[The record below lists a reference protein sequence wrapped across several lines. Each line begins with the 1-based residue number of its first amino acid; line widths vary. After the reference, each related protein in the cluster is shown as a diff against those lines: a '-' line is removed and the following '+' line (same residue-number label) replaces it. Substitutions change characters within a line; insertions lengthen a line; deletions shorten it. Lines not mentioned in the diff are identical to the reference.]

1 MINLQVDRRLDRS
14 TLVKGQQTTP
24 LPKFVEWDRPGMVQW
39 PAVKAQGKLTLPNQ
53 PSVGE
58 TITLGTKT
66 YSFVASLLTNTD
78 GQIVIGASVAAT
90 RANILAAINL
100 SGLPGSQYASAT
112 SLNGDVEATSISGN
126 DIIFTAK
133 VGGTAGNSIAST
145 STLVAPNTF
154 DAVTLGTYRAG
165 AAASDADSMIIPGYK
180 GCFNNYVN
188 NQYNNREMFYIGK
201 SSWDGDEDRAFGIQN
216 ELLRE
221 FPYHEYLI
229 NAGATRKM
237 YALNYLERKIRHVK
251 TLTLYTKLR
260 DIEPQTL
267 SSPFAKSTNNRV
279 FKTIELDSTR
289 FITFYRQQAGT
300 SGIYAV
306 VGNTN
311 ANGTVTWG
319 APLLM
324 YTVDWYNENFDACL
338 INTDKVLIALPVGG
352 SNYINTAVVT
362 ISGTGIALNTPVQ
375 VINVAPSYKQLVKVG
390 TDKAILAFENGSNI
404 NLYCVSVSGTVPS
417 YGTLASIA
425 STSKPILAPN
435 GNDKCQIAYIG
446 SGGWYSTVV
455 TTSGTT
461 ITVQAGV
468 QISYDTNYSY
478 RYNFLFPLATDTFIF
493 WSHWGTVMYQDRNRW
508 RMGMISVTGTN
519 TAIVSAAYVPSGWWG
534 DCYMFPKAIDAN
546 SFYLYRY
553 ESNRI
558 SGGKVTISGTTM
570 TLPTMSFKGF
580 GYNENDGGQQIYK
593 YQQYDS
599 FPQIAD
605 PVNCN
610 GNMFFICTDNHA
622 NGSMAVFSD
631 KPFSFDLFN
640 GDDYFGT
647 FTKTDLGFQQKI
659 TVDIPIHK
667 EEFGLKI
674 KSNDSVQRFA
684 QIDHMYLVI
693 D

>member
-1 MINLQVDRRLDRS
+1 MINLQVDRRLDK
-14 TLVKGQQTTP
+14 TTTVKSQQISP
-24 LPKFVEWDRPGMVQW
+24 FPKFIEWDKPGIAQW
-39 PAVKAQGKLTLPNQ
+39 PAIKAQGKLTLQNQ

-66 YSFVASLLTNTD
+66 YSFVASLVTNTD
-78 GQIVIGASVAAT
+78 GQIVIGANVAAT
-90 RANILAAINL
+90 RSNIMAAVNL

-112 SLNGDVEATSISGN
+112 SLNADVEATSISGN

-133 VGGTAGNSIAST
+133 IGGTVGNSIVST
-145 STLVAPNTF
+145 STLVSPNTF
-154 DAVTLGTYRAG
+154 DAVTLGTYRIG
-165 AAASDADSMIIPGYK
+165 TAASDADSVIIPSYRGT
-180 GCFNNYVN
+180 FNTSTAQ
-188 NQYNNREMFYIGK
+188 QYANRELFYVGR
-201 SSWDGDEDRAFGIQN
+201 SQWDGDEDRAFGNQN
-216 ELLRE
+216 ELIRE
-221 FPYHEYLI
+221 FPHHDYLMS
-229 NAGATRKM
+229 AGSTRKM
-237 YALNYLERKIRHVK
+237 YALNFLERRVKSVK
-251 TLTLYTKLR
+251 TLTMYTKLR
-260 DIEPQTL
+260 DIESQTL

-311 ANGTVTWG
+311 TNGTITWG

-338 INTDKVLIALPVGG
+338 INTDKVLITIPVTT
-352 SNYINTAVVT
+352 NFINTAVVT

-375 VINVAPSYKQLVKVG
+375 VINFAAQYKQLVKVG
-390 TDKAILAFENGSNI
+390 TDKAILAFENGANI
-404 NLYCVSVSGTVPS
+404 HLYCVSVSGTVPS
-417 YGTLASIA
+417 YGSLASIA
-425 STSKPILAPN
+425 STSKPLLAAN

-446 SGGWYSTVV
+446 SGGWYSAVV
-455 TTSGTT
+455 TTSGST

-468 QISYDTNYSY
+468 QISYETSYSY
-478 RYNFLFPLATDTFIF
+478 RYNYLFPLSTDTFVF
-493 WSHWGTVMYQDRNRW
+493 WSHWGTIQYQSRNRQ
-508 RMGMISVTGTN
+508 RAGLLTVSGTN
-519 TAIVSAAYVPSGWWG
+519 TTLASSAYLPSGWYG
-534 DCYMFPKAIDAN
+534 DRLMYPKAIDAT
-546 SFYLYRY
+546 SFYLYSY

-558 SGGKVTISGTTM
+558 TGAKVTLTGTTLNFPNM
-570 TLPTMSFKGF
+570 TYKGF
-580 GYNENDGGQQIYK
+580 GWNENQGDQQIYK
-593 YQQYDS
+593 YQIWDN
-599 FPQIAD
+599 FPQIGD

-610 GNMFFICTDNHA
+610 GNMFFITTDNYT
-622 NGSMAVFSD
+622 NGSIAVFSD
-631 KPFSFDLFN
+631 KAFSFDLYN

-647 FTKTDLGFQQKI
+647 YTKSDLGFMQKI
-659 TVDIPIHK
+659 TVDIPIGK

>member
-1 MINLQVDRRLDRS
+1 MINLQVDRRLDK
-14 TLVKGQQTTP
+14 TTTTKGLQIVPYT
-24 LPKFVEWDRPGMVQW
+24 KFIEWDRPGMAQW
-39 PAVKAQGKLTLPNQ
+39 PAIKAQGKLTLPNQ

-78 GQIVIGASVAAT
+78 GQIVIGANAAAT
-90 RANILAAINL
+90 RANIMAAVNL
-100 SGLPGSQYASAT
+100 SGLPGSQYATAT
-112 SLNGDVEATSISGN
+112 SLNGDVEVTSISGN

-133 VGGTAGNSIAST
+133 VGGTVGNSIAST
-145 STLVAPNTF
+145 STLVGPNTF
-154 DAVTLGTYRAG
+154 DAATLGTYRAG
-165 AAASDADSMIIPGYK
+165 AAASDADSMIIPGYR
-180 GCFNNYVN
+180 GCFNNHIN
-188 NQYNNREMFYIGK
+188 NMYNSREMFHVGR
-201 SSWDGDEDRAFGIQN
+201 SSWDGDQDRAFGIQE
-216 ELLRE
+216 ELVRE
-221 FPYHEYLI
+221 YPYHEYFI
-229 NAGATRKM
+229 GAGATRKM
-237 YALNYLERKIRHVK
+237 YAMNFLERRIKCVRNISM
-251 TLTLYTKLR
+251 YTKLR
-260 DIEPQTL
+260 DIEAQTL

-279 FKTIELDSTR
+279 FKTIELDATR

-306 VGNTN
+306 VGNAN
-311 ANGTVTWG
+311 ANGTITWG

-375 VINVAPSYKQLVKVG
+375 IVAVAPSYKQLVKVG
-390 TDKAILAFENGSNI
+390 TDKAIIAFENGSAI

-425 STSKPILAPN
+425 STSKPLLAPN
-435 GNDKCQIAYIG
+435 GNDKCQLAYIA
-446 SGGWYSTVV
+446 SAGWFSTVV

-468 QISYDTNYSY
+468 QVSYDTNYSY

-493 WSHWGTVMYQDRNRW
+493 WSHWGQVQYQGRNRY
-508 RMGMISVTGTN
+508 RAGLITVASTN
-519 TAIVSAAYVPSGWWG
+519 TTVASSAYVPSGWWG
-534 DCYMFPKAIDAN
+534 DSLMYPKAIDAT
-546 SFYLYRY
+546 SFYMYRY

-558 SGGKVTISGTTM
+558 SGAKVTITGTTM
-570 TLPTMSFKGF
+570 NFPNMTYKGF
-580 GYNENDGGQQIYK
+580 GWNENQGEQQVYK

-605 PVNCN
+605 PVNCS
-610 GNMFFICTDNHA
+610 GNMFFICTDNYA
-622 NGSMAVFSD
+622 NGAISVFSD
-631 KPFSFDLFN
+631 KPFSFDLYN
-640 GDDYFGT
+640 GDDLVGT

-659 TVDIPIHK
+659 NVDVPINK

-684 QIDHMYLVI
+684 QIDHMYLVT